1 MNVKTFRRPVPQPVA
16 LLLCALV
23 GSTPALAIQ
32 NGTDLT
38 ASLVLKNPYNTTKTV
53 EAWRQF
59 GEADCSGV
67 RISREWVMAA
77 AHCGYSRNFSYLLD
91 IARKVDIDP
100 ATCSDAST
108 FGYVYPNNDLHV
120 CRLKDP
126 AALPG
131 PATYPPLAV
140 LPGFN
145 LESGKALG
153 ALMISGHSHLASTPY
168 QLALVDFQGMALADR
183 SGALYTDPVTGQVGL
198 KAVEVSRTML
208 QPQVVNGDSGGGAY
222 WIPPNGQD
230 AALVGI
236 ISALRDGNAG
246 IAPVPWFFTD
256 ANMVALV
263 NHMKAKGQPGDQIP
277 TIRLSTDPYYK
288 VPDTARPPAM
298 MKAAPTVTSTGAYA
312 TLNAT
317 WTSPGGSVPINQY
330 RLSVAQ
336 NGTVTTWT
344 VSGAATSAALTD
356 LTFAP
361 QSRFCVTPVS
371 DTGVEATSVYAK
383 QSPQDYALVYP
394 VTPGCVDFNNVPPK
408 AVANLVT
415 TASAPVSGMV
425 PLNTSWTS
433 ADAAAKSFRVEL
445 TTVTSTGVKRTTVRD
460 LTTTSVVSYLQ
471 PGMSLCTKVYAR
483 SALGVLSSVTTGA
496 CVVAR

>member
-1 MNVKTFRRPVPQPVA
+1 MNFQKTFPLARPVA
-16 LLLCALV
+16 LVLGAILCSA
-23 GSTPALAIQ
+23 PALAIQ

-38 ASLVLKNPYNTTKTV
+38 PSLVLKNPYNTTKTV

-77 AHCGYSRNFSYLLD
+77 AHCGYSKNFSYLLD
-91 IARKVDIDP
+91 VNRKVDIDP

-126 AALPG
+126 SALPG

-140 LPGFN
+140 LPADWWDT
-145 LESGKALG
+145 GKALG
-153 ALMISGHSHLASTPY
+153 ALMISGHSHLSTTPY

-183 SGALYTDPVTGQVGL
+183 AGNLYVDPVTNQTGL
-198 KAVEVSRTML
+198 NAATVSRAML

-236 ISALRDGNAG
+236 ISSLRDGMMGVAR
-246 IAPVPWFFTD
+246 VPWFFSD
-256 ANMVALV
+256 ANMAALV
-263 NHMKAKGQPGDQIP
+263 NLIRTKGQPGDQIP

-298 MKAAPTVTSTGAYA
+298 MKAAPTVTSSGSAS
-312 TLNAT
+312 TLTAT
-317 WTSPGGSVPINQY
+317 WSSPGGAVPINQF
-330 RLSVAQ
+330 RLTVAQ
-336 NGTVTTWT
+336 NGAVTSWT

-356 LTFAP
+356 LTLSP
-361 QSRFCVTPVS
+361 QGRVCVTPVS
-371 DTGVEATSVYAK
+371 DTGVEAISVYAK
-383 QSPQDYALVYP
+383 QAPTDYQLVYP
-394 VTPGCVDFNNVPPK
+394 VTPGCTDFNNVPPK
-408 AVANLVT
+408 AVQNLATT
-415 TASAPVSGMV
+415 TAAAASGLIPMT
-425 PLNTSWTS
+425 TSW
-433 ADAAAKSFRVEL
+433 AAGDANAKSYRVEL
-445 TTVTSTGVKRTTVRD
+445 TTVSGTTKRVSVRD
-460 LTTTSVVSYLQ
+460 QTTTSVTSYLQ
-471 PGMSLCTKVYAR
+471 PGLTLCAKVYAR
-483 SALGVLSSVTTGA
+483 SSLGVLSNVASAA
-496 CVVAR
+496 CVLAK